1 MRAWISADMRDM
13 GALGVLAV
21 ATLLGV
27 GGAQHP
33 GPPPGQGA
41 PITASHEHGHG
52 APPAGGNQC
61 SFTTSAGAR
70 QQGGDSPG
78 PGNLTVAI
86 PPVAIVRVDGRRLV
100 VTTNTGERPRR
111 ATASTSSP
119 PGRPNR
125 LELAS
130 AKRCSRPAGP
140 VDRSVPAP
148 KGRGAV
154 WRTPS
159 RTICPHARVERIAPP
174 GAVVGR
180 YAGRCVQPP
189 CTPQSESGGAGT
201 EGKSSAY
208 ASR

>member
-100 VTTNTGERPRR
+100 VTTNTGERPR
-111 ATASTSSP
+111 AGDSVYVVAA
-119 PGRPNR
+119 GKA
-125 LELAS
+125 E
-130 AKRCSRPAGP
+130 PAGARLRQE
-140 VDRSVPAP
+140 VLSACGTGRSISAGPEGP
-148 KGRGAV
+148 RGRVA
-154 WRTPS
+154 
-159 RTICPHARVERIAPP
+159 H
-174 GAVVGR
+174 
-180 YAGRCVQPP
+180 
-189 CTPQSESGGAGT
+189 T
-201 EGKSSAY
+201 E
-208 ASR
+208 